1 MTKALHHTMK
11 PPRFQL
17 RFPLRFQLRFR
28 FAAIA
33 LAAAV
38 PMLTSLPV
46 SAESWPS
53 RPVKLVVPFPP
64 GGAADAIGR
73 YYADKLTRAL
83 GQPVIV
89 DNKAGAG
96 TAIAAEY
103 VARAAPDGYTISL
116 ATSGQLTVLPHLQSN
131 LRFDPVKDFTPVSL
145 VASVHNV
152 VAINPKLQI
161 HSLPELLARAK
172 ANPGKVTYSS
182 CGSGTLCHLT
192 GELLQNLSGSELLHV
207 PYKGSAPAVTAAL
220 GGEVDLAIDTLTV
233 LAPQIRA
240 GKLQGLVQ
248 TAATRSPQLPDVP
261 SAPEAGLPS
270 FISSGWFGVV
280 VPANTPA
287 PIVARLQKELHTI
300 ARAPQTDHDLQERGI
315 SVEYNT
321 PTEFASLIRT
331 DYSRWGKVVQAG
343 KIQLAAQ

>member
-1 MTKALHHTMK
+1 MTKGLRHTMK
-11 PPRFQL
+11 PHSF
-17 RFPLRFQLRFR
+17 RFR

-33 LAAAV
+33 FAAAL
-38 PMLTSLPV
+38 PLLTTLPA
-46 SAESWPS
+46 SAENWPA

-73 YYADKLTRAL
+73 YYADKLTKAL

-103 VARAAPDGYTISL
+103 VARAVPDGYTISL

-131 LRFDPVKDFTPVSL
+131 LRFDPAKDFTPVSL

-220 GGEVDLAIDTLTV
+220 GGDLALDTLTV
-233 LAPQIRA
+233 LAPQIKA

-270 FISSGWFGVV
+270 FISSGWFGIV

-315 SVEYNT
+315 SVEYNS
-321 PTEFASLIRT
+321 PAEFASLIRT

-343 KIQLAAQ
+343 KIQLASQ

>member
-1 MTKALHHTMK
+1 MK
-11 PPRFQL
+11 PHSF
-17 RFPLRFQLRFR
+17 RFR

-33 LAAAV
+33 FAAAL
-38 PMLTSLPV
+38 PLLTTLPA
-46 SAESWPS
+46 SAENWPA

-73 YYADKLTRAL
+73 YYADKLTKAL

-103 VARAAPDGYTISL
+103 VARAVPDGYTISL

-131 LRFDPVKDFTPVSL
+131 LRFDPAKDFTPVSL

-233 LAPQIRA
+233 LAPQIKA

-270 FISSGWFGVV
+270 FISSGWFGIV

-315 SVEYNT
+315 SVEYNS
-321 PTEFASLIRT
+321 PAEFASLIRT

-343 KIQLAAQ
+343 KIQLASQ